1 MTTTQNTNNYI
12 VVTVSTIMQRDKL
25 IRQIYKQLTLEPS
38 STFIIQQDQVNRIKV
53 FHNIGDGVKVL
64 VRTYLVIIIP
74 ILIDLSPLNAVYGNV
89 DFYLDETIGQLTKLI
104 DKLQLL
110 KGHKVIKGNKNGKSL
125 EQQLAGMLY

>member
-1 MTTTQNTNNYI
+1 MNSMQDKNNYI
-12 VVTVSTIMQRDKL
+12 VITVSTIMQRDKL

>member
-89 DFYLDETIGQLTKLI
+89 DFYLDETIGQLTKLV

>member
-1 MTTTQNTNNYI
+1 MTTIPNTNNYI

-53 FHNIGDGVKVL
+53 FHNIGNGVKVL

-89 DFYLDETIGQLTKLI
+89 DFYLDETIGQLTKLVY
-104 DKLQLL
+104 KLQLL